1 MGKESI
7 PESMTVEEGSVK
19 LILPC
24 HPRPMIA
31 KHLITSPDHLPID
44 LRGAESST
52 HESSLTAHCV
62 ALLPSLPD
70 ALRRPK
76 STKGSEEGD
85 AGDDEEDE
93 DDTAVVV
100 FPPTV
105 DKPLVRA
112 LVMGEGTG
120 SCPSGQCKLSSIGC
134 NEADK

>member
-7 PESMTVEEGSVK
+7 PESMTIEEGSVK
-19 LILPC
+19 LKLPC
-24 HPRPMIA
+24 HPRPITA
-31 KHLITSPDHLPID
+31 KHLIASPDQLPTD

-52 HESSLTAHCV
+52 HESSLTANCV
-62 ALLPSLPD
+62 ALLSSLPD

-76 STKGSEEGD
+76 SKESEEGD
-85 AGDDEEDE
+85 AGHEEEDE

-120 SCPSGQCKLSSIGC
+120 SCPSGQCKLLSLGW
-134 NEADK
+134 NKADK